1 MSNYQQ
7 SEDTEQNQDMEDVLE
22 TFGLSPEPKKKE
34 SISRNASIQFLQPF
48 YPQGS
53 NSQGLAKMTSIQ

>member
-34 SISRNASIQFLQPF
+34 SIV
-48 YPQGS
+48 
-53 NSQGLAKMTSIQ
+53 KMNLVLIKQTRFIVC